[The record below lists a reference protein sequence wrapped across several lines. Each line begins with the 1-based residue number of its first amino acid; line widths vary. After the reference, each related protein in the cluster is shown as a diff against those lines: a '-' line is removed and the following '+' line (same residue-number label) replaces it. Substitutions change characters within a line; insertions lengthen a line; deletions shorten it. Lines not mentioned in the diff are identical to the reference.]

1 VVQGATVVRLKRKI
15 GKDALAAVGRG
26 AGEELGVPMADNGAR
41 FNQRRGGAEADQD
54 NHGREDRN
62 RRGGVHGDAQRTMVG
77 IAIERM
83 HVRHLDHGQQRQQ
96 GQTEKCGC
104 AESSWLPAAAPAE
117 ISLERC
123 QSTIPNFKDTQN

>member
-1 VVQGATVVRLKRKI
+1 MTG
-15 GKDALAAVGRG
+15 
-26 AGEELGVPMADNGAR
+26 NGAR
-41 FNQRRGGAEADQD
+41 LEDRRWGAHLDKD
-54 NHGREDRN
+54 NHNRHGDC
-62 RRGGVHGDAQRTMVG
+62 RRGGVQDDAQRAMVC
-77 IAIERM
+77 IAFERM
-83 HVRHLDHGQQRQQ
+83 HVRHLGHGQQRQQ